1 MLLKQKLYVSL
12 ILAIVIP
19 LTIST
24 LLFTH
29 SIRTHTEQK
38 LAKDDLP
45 TALNEVKNGIEL
57 ALSIP
62 IIVSKEIA
70 QNSFVSN
77 WLSGNELEDQQD
89 SFIQY
94 LSDIRNKND
103 AISAYIVSEK
113 SGNYYTHS
121 GIDRMVDREKD
132 KWFYSFL
139 ASDKPFEL
147 SLDVDKTTQK
157 LVVFINYVIE
167 VDGVRSGIAGIG
179 LSLDTMTSLVSN
191 YRIGEAGFVYLVSNN
206 GEIMLH
212 GDKAKIGRS
221 IKLLAIK
228 DGKLVDK
235 NIGGEDYVISS
246 TPLNS
251 LNWHL
256 VAEIPQEQLYG
267 PINSAINKN
276 IFFGGIIALL
286 GFVLVRMLAG
296 QIFKPIEQITDAV
309 TALTEK
315 DGDLTAR
322 LPAKEK
328 HEIGNLA
335 TKFNLF
341 IEQLHEM
348 FKQVSVSAEQ
358 VQNIAGHVQ
367 GKVQE
372 AASLAE
378 MQSSNTQTVA
388 AAVNEMEVTVQ
399 DISNN
404 ANGASEIAI
413 TTEETT
419 HKGAKFVNHTIS
431 QMEVLESSMVT
442 SVKSV
447 TELSTEI
454 KSISHVLEVIKG
466 ISEQTNLLA
475 LNAAIEAARAG
486 EQGRGFAVVADEVR
500 TLAKRTAESTEQINE
515 MIASLNAK
523 ASATVS
529 SIELGSKNTLESAE
543 RLKQTGSTLDNIAQ
557 EIISLTEINTSVA
570 SATREQTLATAEI
583 SQNIVM
589 IANSADQTK
598 DNMIQS
604 EELCEGLHHE
614 SKALKELIGQFTI

>member
-1 MLLKQKLYVSL
+1 
-12 ILAIVIP
+12 
-19 LTIST
+19 
-24 LLFTH
+24 
-29 SIRTHTEQK
+29 
-38 LAKDDLP
+38 
-45 TALNEVKNGIEL
+45 
-57 ALSIP
+57 
-62 IIVSKEIA
+62 
-70 QNSFVSN
+70 
-77 WLSGNELEDQQD
+77 
-89 SFIQY
+89 
-94 LSDIRNKND
+94 
-103 AISAYIVSEK
+103 
-113 SGNYYTHS
+113 
-121 GIDRMVDREKD
+121 
-132 KWFYSFL
+132 
-139 ASDKPFEL
+139 
-147 SLDVDKTTQK
+147 
-157 LVVFINYVIE
+157 
-167 VDGVRSGIAGIG
+167 
-179 LSLDTMTSLVSN
+179 
-191 YRIGEAGFVYLVSNN
+191 
-206 GEIMLH
+206 
-212 GDKAKIGRS
+212 
-221 IKLLAIK
+221 
-228 DGKLVDK
+228 
-235 NIGGEDYVISS
+235 
-246 TPLNS
+246 
-251 LNWHL
+251 
-256 VAEIPQEQLYG
+256 
-267 PINSAINKN
+267 
-276 IFFGGIIALL
+276 
-286 GFVLVRMLAG
+286 
-296 QIFKPIEQITDAV
+296 
-309 TALTEK
+309 
-315 DGDLTAR
+315 
-322 LPAKEK
+322 
-328 HEIGNLA
+328 
-335 TKFNLF
+335 
-341 IEQLHEM
+341 M

-413 TTEETT
+413 TTEETN

-589 IANSADQTK
+589 IATSADQTK

-604 EELCEGLHHE
+604 EELCEGLHNE
-614 SKALKELIGQFTI
+614 SKALKELIGKFTI

>member
-70 QNSFVSN
+70 QNSFVIN
-77 WLSGNELEDQQD
+77 WLSGNEVEDQQD

-113 SGNYYTHS
+113 SGNYYTNS
-121 GIDRMVDREKD
+121 GIDRRVDREKD

-157 LVVFINYVIE
+157 LVVFINYAVE

-179 LSLDTMTSLVSN
+179 LSLDSMTSLVSN
-191 YRIGEAGFVYLVSNN
+191 YRIGEEGFVYLVSSN

-221 IKLLAIK
+221 IKLFAIK
-228 DGKLVDK
+228 DGQLVDK
-235 NIGGEDYVISS
+235 DRDGEDYVISS

-276 IFFGGIIALL
+276 IFFGAVIALL
-286 GFVLVRMLAG
+286 GFILVRMLAG

-335 TKFNLF
+335 TRFNLF

-589 IANSADQTK
+589 IATSADQTK

-604 EELCEGLHHE
+604 EELCEGLHNE
-614 SKALKELIGQFTI
+614 SKALKELIGKFTI

>member
-70 QNSFVSN
+70 QNSFVIN
-77 WLSGNELEDQQD
+77 WLSGNEVEEQQD

-113 SGNYYTHS
+113 SGNYYTNS
-121 GIDRMVDREKD
+121 GIDRRVDREKD

-157 LVVFINYVIE
+157 LVVFINYAVE

-179 LSLDTMTSLVSN
+179 LSLDSMTSLVSN
-191 YRIGEAGFVYLVSNN
+191 YRIGEEGFVYLVSSN

-221 IKLLAIK
+221 IKLFAIK
-228 DGKLVDK
+228 DGQLVDK
-235 NIGGEDYVISS
+235 NRDGEDYIISS

-276 IFFGGIIALL
+276 IFFGAVIALL

-335 TKFNLF
+335 TRFNLF

-589 IANSADQTK
+589 IATSADQTK

-604 EELCEGLHHE
+604 EELCEGLHNE
-614 SKALKELIGQFTI
+614 SKALKELIGKFTI

>member
-12 ILAIVIP
+12 ILAIVLP

-24 LLFTH
+24 LLFTK

-38 LAKDDLP
+38 LANTDLP

-70 QNSFVSN
+70 QNSFVIN
-77 WLSGNELEDQQD
+77 WLNGSEVVEQQA

-94 LSDIRNKND
+94 LSDISNKND
-103 AISAYIVSEK
+103 AISAYIISEN
-113 SGNYYTHS
+113 SGNYYTNT
-121 GIDRMVDREKD
+121 GIDRKVDREKD

-147 SLDVDKTTQK
+147 SLDIDKTSK
-157 LVVFINYVIE
+157 KVVVFINYAIE
-167 VDGVRSGIAGIG
+167 IGGVRSGIAGIG
-179 LSLDTMTSLVSN
+179 LPLDSMTSLVSN
-191 YRIGEAGFVYLVSNN
+191 YRIGDAGFVYLVSGS
-206 GEIMLH
+206 GEIMIH
-212 GDKAKIGRS
+212 GNKAKMGRS
-221 IKLLAIK
+221 INLSEIK
-228 DGKLVDK
+228 NGKVVDK
-235 NIGGEDYVISS
+235 DINGEKYVVSS

-276 IFFGGIIALL
+276 IIFGGVIALL
-286 GFVLVRMLAG
+286 GFVLVRILAG
-296 QIFKPIEQITDAV
+296 QIFKPIEEITDAV

-328 HEIGNLA
+328 HEIGDLA

-358 VQNIAGHVQ
+358 VQHIAEHVQ
-367 GKVQE
+367 GKVIE

-413 TTEETT
+413 TTEKTT
-419 HKGAKFVNHTIS
+419 QKGAEFVNHTIS
-431 QMEVLESSMVT
+431 KMEVLESSMAT

-447 TELSTEI
+447 TELSIEI
-454 KSISHVLEVIKG
+454 KSIRHVLEVIKG
-466 ISEQTNLLA
+466 ISEQTNLLS

-515 MIASLNAK
+515 MIESLNAQ

-589 IANSADQTK
+589 IANSASQTK

-604 EELCEGLHHE
+604 EELCEGLHRE
-614 SKALKELIGQFTI
+614 SEALKNLIGKFTI

>member
-70 QNSFVSN
+70 QNSFVIN
-77 WLSGNELEDQQD
+77 WLSGNEVEDQQD

-113 SGNYYTHS
+113 SGNYYTNS
-121 GIDRMVDREKD
+121 GIDRRVDREKD

-157 LVVFINYVIE
+157 LVVFINYAVE

-179 LSLDTMTSLVSN
+179 LSLDSMTSLVSN
-191 YRIGEAGFVYLVSNN
+191 YRIGEEGFVYLVSSN

-221 IKLLAIK
+221 IKLFAIK
-228 DGKLVDK
+228 DGQLVDK
-235 NIGGEDYVISS
+235 DRDGEDYVISS

-276 IFFGGIIALL
+276 IFFGAVIALL

-335 TKFNLF
+335 TRFNLF

-413 TTEETT
+413 TTEETN

-543 RLKQTGSTLDNIAQ
+543 RLKKTGSTLDNIAQ

-589 IANSADQTK
+589 IATSADQTK

-604 EELCEGLHHE
+604 EELCEGLHNE
-614 SKALKELIGQFTI
+614 SKALKELIGKFTI

>member
-70 QNSFVSN
+70 QNSFVIN
-77 WLSGNELEDQQD
+77 WLSGNEVEDQQD

-113 SGNYYTHS
+113 SGNYYTNS
-121 GIDRMVDREKD
+121 GIDRRVDREKD

-157 LVVFINYVIE
+157 LVVFINYAVE

-179 LSLDTMTSLVSN
+179 LSLDSMTSLVSN
-191 YRIGEAGFVYLVSNN
+191 YRIGEEGFVYLVSSN

-221 IKLLAIK
+221 IKLFAIK
-228 DGKLVDK
+228 DGQLVDK
-235 NIGGEDYVISS
+235 DRDGEDYVISS

-276 IFFGGIIALL
+276 IFFGAVIALL
-286 GFVLVRMLAG
+286 GFILVRMLAG
-296 QIFKPIEQITDAV
+296 QILKTY
-309 TALTEK
+309 
-315 DGDLTAR
+315 R
-322 LPAKEK
+322 
-328 HEIGNLA
+328 
-335 TKFNLF
+335 
-341 IEQLHEM
+341 
-348 FKQVSVSAEQ
+348 
-358 VQNIAGHVQ
+358 
-367 GKVQE
+367 
-372 AASLAE
+372 
-378 MQSSNTQTVA
+378 
-388 AAVNEMEVTVQ
+388 
-399 DISNN
+399 
-404 ANGASEIAI
+404 
-413 TTEETT
+413 
-419 HKGAKFVNHTIS
+419 
-431 QMEVLESSMVT
+431 
-442 SVKSV
+442 
-447 TELSTEI
+447 
-454 KSISHVLEVIKG
+454 
-466 ISEQTNLLA
+466 TNY
-475 LNAAIEAARAG
+475 
-486 EQGRGFAVVADEVR
+486 
-500 TLAKRTAESTEQINE
+500 
-515 MIASLNAK
+515 
-523 ASATVS
+523 
-529 SIELGSKNTLESAE
+529 
-543 RLKQTGSTLDNIAQ
+543 
-557 EIISLTEINTSVA
+557 
-570 SATREQTLATAEI
+570 
-583 SQNIVM
+583 
-589 IANSADQTK
+589 
-598 DNMIQS
+598 
-604 EELCEGLHHE
+604 
-614 SKALKELIGQFTI
+614 